1 MKNTCL
7 CWAVCQEHVVPTE
20 QGKLSRWMHQRTRR
34 QHCHHPLQQP
44 HLPHWC
50 HWVEQITQRHLHFD
64 GWHCNYL
71 CGLLQVR
78 LLFPTANCF
87 CVCVCVVKYQQF
99 GLHTNP
105 TMKRSVGSGFF
116 FFVFSV
122 FPNAHVI
129 ACLFVF
135 LFNSK
140 NYGITIKEMDQPLLL
155 HRPKERSRQG
165 GKVKTY
171 VFKKVLF
178 NSSVQQHYL
187 CLREIFLKSVLN
199 MEWWFPHA

>member
-1 MKNTCL
+1 MYQQSKENFQDECTKEL
-7 CWAVCQEHVVPTE
+7 VGSIVIT
-20 QGKLSRWMHQRTRR
+20 RYNNRTYRIDAIEWNKSPKDTFTLMDGTVTTFVDYYR
-34 QHCHHPLQQP
+34 LDCFFLQQT
-44 HLPHWC
+44 
-50 HWVEQITQRHLHFD
+50 VF
-64 GWHCNYL
+64 
-71 CGLLQVR
+71 
-78 LLFPTANCF
+78 
-87 CVCVCVVKYQQF
+87 VCVCVVKYQQF

-116 FFVFSV
+116 FFLFSV

-171 VFKKVLF
+171 VFKKVVF

-199 MEWWFPHA
+199 ME

>member
-105 TMKRSVGSGFF
+105 TMKRSVGSGVFF
-116 FFVFSV
+116 FFSPFS
-122 FPNAHVI
+122 PMLMWLHV
-129 ACLFVF
+129 CFVF

>member
-1 MKNTCL
+1 MYQQSKENFQDECTKEL
-7 CWAVCQEHVVPTE
+7 VGSIVIT
-20 QGKLSRWMHQRTRR
+20 RYNNRTYRIDAIEWNKSPKDTFTLMDGTVTTFVDYYR
-34 QHCHHPLQQP
+34 LDCFFLQQT
-44 HLPHWC
+44 
-50 HWVEQITQRHLHFD
+50 VF
-64 GWHCNYL
+64 
-71 CGLLQVR
+71 
-78 LLFPTANCF
+78 
-87 CVCVCVVKYQQF
+87 VCVCVVKYSYQP
-99 GLHTNP
+99 NNE
-105 TMKRSVGSGFF
+105 KISWIWVFF
-116 FFVFSV
+116 FLFSV

-199 MEWWFPHA
+199 ME